1 MRGGEVAAQR
11 RCSAVGQFSLLA
23 PNFPLPLGPLA
34 CLLAALSALSVL
46 RHVYCAVHLL
56 MIACLYIPLHTCDD
70 ARTITMVKERWQLAH
85 RLLGRRT
92 SRHQQGPGHA
102 GLTASSFL
110 SSTLSCICLL
120 LLHPATLHLPR
131 RPALQYCCS
140 AQCHHTQPTPAA
152 AAGIRSP
159 CCISGGRASAVHSGA
174 QNLQQG
180 WHGRRRVLE
189 QAGTCVQLMW
199 KESIFPAELPN
210 HASQPR
216 YHTCRQC
223 CPGPPTPA
231 MQAPTTAAL
240 TSPLPVNTST
250 AEPSMSTL
258 SRTRPCSSTAGAAR
272 GPPRRRVGAAAA
284 ASASA
289 ATASSTAAAAGSGSA
304 SAASWASIA
313 CSAAADTAAAA
324 GLPGGEPSQAACTAD
339 AADAAGAACPACP
352 AGGCPAL
359 RGLMPA
365 AGRGRCRL
373 AAGAAVGE
381 PAGLSRVKARGVG
394 AGTPNVTSSA
404 LVGQL

>member
-1 MRGGEVAAQR
+1 
-11 RCSAVGQFSLLA
+11 
-23 PNFPLPLGPLA
+23 
-34 CLLAALSALSVL
+34 
-46 RHVYCAVHLL
+46 

-199 KESIFPAELPN
+199 KESIFPSR
-210 HASQPR
+210 ASQPR
-216 YHTCRQC
+216 F
-223 CPGPPTPA
+223 
-231 MQAPTTAAL
+231 PTT
-240 TSPLPVNTST
+240 LPHLPAV
-250 AEPSMSTL
+250 L
-258 SRTRPCSSTAGAAR
+258 SRPTHSCNASTHNGSAHL
-272 GPPRRRVGAAAA
+272 A
-284 ASASA
+284 ASSEHFDRRAINEHPQPHPPLLIHRWRSQGP
-289 ATASSTAAAAGSGSA
+289 T
-304 SAASWASIA
+304 
-313 CSAAADTAAAA
+313 
-324 GLPGGEPSQAACTAD
+324 QAAC
-339 AADAAGAACPACP
+339 G
-352 AGGCPAL
+352 
-359 RGLMPA
+359 
-365 AGRGRCRL
+365 GRCSCLCLCGRP
-373 AAGAAVGE
+373 AEGE
-381 PAGLSRVKARGVG
+381 V
-394 AGTPNVTSSA
+394 VTE
-404 LVGQL
+404 G